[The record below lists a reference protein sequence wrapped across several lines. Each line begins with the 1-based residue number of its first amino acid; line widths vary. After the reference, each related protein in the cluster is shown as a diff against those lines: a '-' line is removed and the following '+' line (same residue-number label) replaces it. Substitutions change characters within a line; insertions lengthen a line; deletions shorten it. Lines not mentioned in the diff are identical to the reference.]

1 MFKDFAHA
9 ALVAAALTSP
19 SSAQEM
25 IYPDTIIILDA
36 SNSMWGQIDGIAKIS
51 IAREVIGELVEE
63 LDTDSEFGLMAFGHR
78 RKSDCGD
85 IELILPVGPL
95 DSTTFSAAVNNLSP
109 RGRTPLTAALR
120 EAAGVLKTDTR
131 SGRIIIVSDG
141 IESCEADPCALSKE
155 LEKTGLDFT
164 AHVIGFNISETSDQ
178 SQISCIAENTEGLY
192 LTAESTGELKEA
204 LESMMMDDDAA
215 HMDSEMAPSAIV
227 SPKSSQPNTRISIDW
242 TGPNA
247 EGDFVTLAL
256 VGADAMEFESAAPT
270 ADGWPAMLNTPATA
284 GEYEVRY
291 VSGADSTVLAL
302 DTITVT
308 GE

>member
-1 MFKDFAHA
+1 MFKNFTHA

-19 SSAQEM
+19 ATAQEM
-25 IYPDTIIILDA
+25 TYPDTIIILDV
-36 SNSMWGQIDGIAKIS
+36 SNSMWGQIDGVAKIS
-51 IAREVIGELVEE
+51 IARDAIGELVEE

-85 IELILPVGPL
+85 IELILPIGPL
-95 DSTTFSAAVNNLSP
+95 DSATFSAAASNLTP

-120 EAAGVLKTDTR
+120 EAANILKTDTR
-131 SGRIIIVSDG
+131 SGRVILVSDG
-141 IESCEADPCALSKE
+141 IESCEADPCSLSKE
-155 LEKTGLDFT
+155 LEKSGLDFT
-164 AHVIGFNISETSDQ
+164 AHVIGFNISESSDQ
-178 SQISCIAENTEGLY
+178 SQISCIAQNTEGLY

-204 LESMMMDDDAA
+204 LETMMMEGEEA
-215 HMDSEMAPSAIV
+215 HVDSEMTPSAII
-227 SPKSSQPNTRISIDW
+227 SPQSARPNTRVSIDW
-242 TGPNA
+242 SGPNA

-256 VGADAMEFESAAPT
+256 VGSGTMQFKSAAST
-270 ADGWPAMLNTPATA
+270 ADGWPAMLTTPDTA

-291 VSGADSTVLAL
+291 VSGVDNTVLAL